1 MMRKDL
7 QLSDSEWALM
17 KVLWDCAPASVNDI
31 AEKVKDTVQW
41 HPKTVRTMLIR
52 LHNKGI
58 VDYVMEKNIQHYR
71 PLFSREE
78 CESTATESF
87 IQRVFD
93 GALTPMVAHFTT
105 KCRLTSEEKAAL
117 RELLNDD
124 DNGDDENK
132 ESAK

>member
-1 MMRKDL
+1 MRKDL

-31 AEKVKDTVQW
+31 AERVKDTVQW
-41 HPKTVRTMLIR
+41 HHKTVRTMLIR

-105 KCRLTSEEKAAL
+105 KRRLTSEEKAAL

-124 DNGDDENK
+124 DENDK
-132 ESAK
+132 EGAK

>member
-1 MMRKDL
+1 MRKDL
-7 QLSDSEWALM
+7 QLSDSEWSLM
-17 KVLWDCAPASVNDI
+17 KVLWECAPASVNDI
-31 AEKVKDTVQW
+31 ADKVKDTVQW

-71 PLFSREE
+71 PLFTREE
-78 CESTATESF
+78 CELTATESF

-105 KCRLTSEEKAAL
+105 KRRLTAEEKAAL

-124 DNGDDENK
+124 NDK
-132 ESAK
+132 ESSK